1 MYTAATDGTAA
12 ALLVQTARAV
22 AAAGDAREAL
32 AAVVSALRQSVDAPC
47 AAVMRTDGG
56 RLVTVL
62 ADGIDPSARSMSDAT
77 VVQDGEG
84 AYPLVFGGRLEGVI
98 LLGGVSRDELEQ
110 QEARLLPILDL
121 AAVALRNL
129 RLSIEHDRAEALER
143 ERARLDGVLLAART
157 AQHRINN
164 DLSVTVGMLDLIL
177 MDPRLPSDLK
187 VLIEDALQGVQ
198 SAADTLHKLQR
209 LTHLDA
215 IDVGGPSAILLID
228 GAASN
233 GSSR

>member
-1 MYTAATDGTAA
+1 MHVAETADMAA

-32 AAVVSALRQSVDAPC
+32 SAVLSALRQSVDAPR
-47 AAVMRTDGG
+47 AAVMRADGSH
-56 RLVTVL
+56 LESVL
-62 ADGIDPSARSMSDAT
+62 AEGFEPSARSMHEAT
-77 VVQDGEG
+77 VVGEGEG
-84 AYPLVFGGRLEGVI
+84 AYPLIFGGRLEGLI

-129 RLSIEHDRAEALER
+129 RLSIEHDRAEALEL

-157 AQHRINN
+157 AQHRMNN

-177 MDPRLPSDLK
+177 VDPRLPSDLK
-187 VLIEDALQGVQ
+187 VMIDDALQGVQ
-198 SAADTLHKLQR
+198 SAADTLHLLQR
-209 LTHLDA
+209 LTRLESV
-215 IDVGGPSAILLID
+215 DVGGPGNVLVID
-228 GAASN
+228 GSAYN
-233 GSSR
+233 GGSH